1 MGGPLLTHLLHGGAT
16 APVLLW
22 EDVFG
27 EEATQSLFEVTAVHV
42 DPLFDLISQEWTD
55 HGEDGSE
62 EYGLID
68 QMDPSHLQRKRVR
81 EHRGHH
87 LCQGGVDL

>member
-1 MGGPLLTHLLHGGAT
+1 M
-16 APVLLW
+16 
-22 EDVFG
+22 
-27 EEATQSLFEVTAVHV
+27 VT

-68 QMDPSHLQRKRVR
+68 QMDPSHLQRKRVLTR
-81 EHRGHH
+81 SHLHRGLLQYYYYYRRIHSIAIEYVAIFCKSNMRY
-87 LCQGGVDL
+87 LQYRQLWIKT